1 MEQKR
6 FRLNAATKIII
17 SFVSIILFGSFLL
30 CTPLASSTGQW
41 WSFID
46 ALFTSTSAVC
56 VTGLIVADTAVQ
68 FSIFGQVV
76 ILLLIQIGGLGFISI
91 SAMLILAARKRLSY
105 KSRVALKE
113 SLNSDSDQG
122 VAILLKK
129 IAIMVFSIEGIGF
142 ILLLPSMIISY
153 GASGIFKALFLSISA
168 FCNAGFDIL
177 GTTGTE
183 FQSLAPYAQNVFVL
197 LPIMFLIVLG
207 GIGYTVI
214 LECHG
219 KLKKQTRK
227 PFSFHAKVVLCMT
240 AVLILLGTT
249 LFALFE
255 WNNPNTIGN
264 MSVGEKLLN
273 SFFQAITPRTAGFST
288 FDQANLTSLSR
299 VVTDFLMFIGGSPMS
314 IAGGV
319 KTTTIFVLLVAAFKP
334 ASETGDL
341 IFRKKSIPNKVLQKC
356 LRIVF
361 MAIILFA
368 VSTIAISL
376 IEKNNALASSG
387 TIIFEVISAMSTVG
401 VTLGLTPTLSI
412 GSKIIL
418 IMLMFVGRVGALT
431 LSIAIHKKSPDAFGE
446 IKYPDA
452 KINVG

>member
-1 MEQKR
+1 M
-6 FRLNAATKIII
+6 
-17 SFVSIILFGSFLL
+17 
-30 CTPLASSTGQW
+30 
-41 WSFID
+41 
-46 ALFTSTSAVC
+46 
-56 VTGLIVADTAVQ
+56 
-68 FSIFGQVV
+68 
-76 ILLLIQIGGLGFISI
+76 
-91 SAMLILAARKRLSY
+91 
-105 KSRVALKE
+105 
-113 SLNSDSDQG
+113 
-122 VAILLKK
+122 
-129 IAIMVFSIEGIGF
+129 
-142 ILLLPSMIISY
+142 
-153 GASGIFKALFLSISA
+153 
-168 FCNAGFDIL
+168 
-177 GTTGTE
+177 
-183 FQSLAPYAQNVFVL
+183 
-197 LPIMFLIVLG
+197 
-207 GIGYTVI
+207 
-214 LECHG
+214 
-219 KLKKQTRK
+219 
-227 PFSFHAKVVLCMT
+227 
-240 AVLILLGTT
+240 
-249 LFALFE
+249 
-255 WNNPNTIGN
+255 
-264 MSVGEKLLN
+264 N

-288 FDQANLTSLSR
+288 FDQAGLTSLSR

-341 IFRKKSIPNKVLQKC
+341 IYRKKSIPNKVLQKC

-387 TIIFEVISAMSTVG
+387 TIIFEVLSAMSTVG